1 MKRIIAL
8 CAALLWL
15 GGANA
20 YAQDADHA
28 WGTPGGAIVNGA
40 IGMCLNSSGLAIP
53 IGANCVPA
61 GTVTPSNTSAAPLYV
76 AGFDS
81 GTAPALGAGATLTPA
96 NASHTA
102 GKVVGGLF
110 TIHVAR
116 IAGGSGA
123 VSRFF
128 GYSVA
133 GDTTGLLWRIW
144 DKSPASTTCTDNA
157 NFVGSATDDLH
168 LIAQPFTATPAA
180 PAQTQ
185 GDAKTYFENDF
196 VPPASY
202 ENQDTSP
209 SVNIYACAVATA
221 TYTPGVGAYS
231 VDATGYQN

>member
-1 MKRIIAL
+1 MKRAFA
-8 CAALLWL
+8 AALGLVALVVAFAFAPAKAADVTIYWQCASTSAS
-15 GGANA
+15 GVTTYGQCPANTTYPLPVA
-20 YAQDADHA
+20 
-28 WGTPGGAIVNGA
+28 
-40 IGMCLNSSGLAIP
+40 
-53 IGANCVPA
+53 PA
-61 GTVTPSNTSAAPLYV
+61 NTSTTPLYV

-81 GTAPALGAGATLTPA
+81 GSAPAIGAGATQTPA
-96 NASHTA
+96 NSSHTA

-110 TIHVAR
+110 TIPVAR

-144 DKSPASTTCTDNA
+144 DKSPGATTCTDNA

-168 LIAQPFTATPAA
+168 LIAQPFSATPAA
-180 PAQTQ
+180 AAQTQ

-202 ENQDTSP
+202 KNQDTSP

-221 TYTPGVGAYS
+221 TFTPGVGAYS